1 MNISHISNEIEQVL
15 LSAER
20 PEVKLIQMYQCSS
33 EDQRFV
39 FISALIGKVIAQ
51 DRMLR
56 HKKDPTAA

>member
-1 MNISHISNEIEQVL
+1 MNISHLSNEIEQVL

-56 HKKDPTAA
+56 HK

>member
-1 MNISHISNEIEQVL
+1 MIIYHMLSEIEQVL

-56 HKKDPTAA
+56 RKKGG